1 MRILKNA
8 GILTLALAILLV
20 DCAHGL
26 WRISTGRPWWRDGVN
41 PWSADRDEYVYWPA
55 PTPLPKG
62 VKTVIGPRE
71 SSNRAPPAV
80 PPLMVRTRS
89 AAPRPHRSP
98 GEVL

>member
-55 PTPLPKG
+55 PTPLLLRATYPCG
-62 VKTVIGPRE
+62 ATSTRTGGPRFPCRW
-71 SSNRAPPAV
+71 S
-80 PPLMVRTRS
+80 T
-89 AAPRPHRSP
+89 
-98 GEVL
+98 